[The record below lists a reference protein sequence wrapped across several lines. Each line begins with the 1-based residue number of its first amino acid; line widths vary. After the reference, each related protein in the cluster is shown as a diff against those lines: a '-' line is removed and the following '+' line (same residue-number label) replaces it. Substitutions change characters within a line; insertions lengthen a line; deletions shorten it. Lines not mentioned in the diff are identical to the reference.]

1 LNPSANVDD
10 CLDLMRKL
18 IEYRHQKA
26 LHHQLMKAA
35 ECSMLGIDSL
45 VMLYHF
51 AKVSVGDIL
60 EVGSYVGGATI
71 AMAIGVRDSGAD
83 KKIISI
89 ERGCRVDHPR
99 VGTKDSFKDLRKNL
113 KRFGFLDRVTLING
127 RSFDPST
134 IGMVRQICGPR
145 QIGLFVFDAD
155 ANIRRDIN
163 CYGDRF
169 ADRCWMV
176 IDDYLGGANKSERL
190 RMQVDELVSTRR
202 LEPLGFYGFGTWI
215 GRWLMR
221 VIAISS
227 STTLFTYGEVLSFE
241 I

>member
-1 LNPSANVDD
+1 LNTTNAND

-18 IEYRHQKA
+18 IEYRQQKA

-35 ECSMLGIDSL
+35 ECSMLGIDAI

-60 EVGSYVGGATI
+60 EVGSYIGGATI
-71 AMAIGVRDSGAD
+71 AMAMGVRDSGVE

-99 VGTKDSFKDLRKNL
+99 VGTKDSFKDLKKNL
-113 KRFGFLDRVTLING
+113 KRFGFLDEVTLING
-127 RSFDPST
+127 RSFDSKT
-134 IGMVRQICGPR
+134 IATVRQLSGPR

-155 ANIRRDIN
+155 ANVRRDIN
-163 CYGDRF
+163 CYDDRF
-169 ADRCWMV
+169 ADRCWMA

-190 RMQVDELVSTRR
+190 RMQVDELVSAGR
-202 LEPLGFYGFGTWI
+202 LELLGFYGVGTWI
-215 GRWLMR
+215 GRWL
-221 VIAISS
+221 
-227 STTLFTYGEVLSFE
+227 LN
-241 I
+241 

>member
-1 LNPSANVDD
+1 
-10 CLDLMRKL
+10 MRKL
-18 IEYRHQKA
+18 IEYRQQKA

-35 ECSMLGIDSL
+35 ECSMLGLDAI
-45 VMLYHF
+45 VMLYHC

-60 EVGSYVGGATI
+60 EIGSYVGGATI
-71 AMAIGVRDSGAD
+71 AMAMGVRDSD
-83 KKIISI
+83 TEKKIISI

-113 KRFGFLDRVTLING
+113 KRFGFLDQVTLING
-127 RSFDPST
+127 RSFEPNT
-134 IGMVRQICGPR
+134 IATVRQILGPD

-155 ANIRRDIN
+155 ANVRRDIK

-190 RMQVDELVSTRR
+190 RMQVDELVSAGR
-202 LEPLGFYGFGTWI
+202 LEPLGFYGLGTWI
-215 GRWLMR
+215 GRWL
-221 VIAISS
+221 IH
-227 STTLFTYGEVLSFE
+227 
-241 I
+241 

>member
-1 LNPSANVDD
+1 LNPSANVED

-18 IEYRHQKA
+18 IEYRQEKA

-35 ECSMLGIDSL
+35 ERSMLGIDTL
-45 VMLYHF
+45 VMLYHC
-51 AKVSVGDIL
+51 AKVSVGNIL

-71 AMAIGVRDSGAD
+71 AMAMGVRDSGME

-113 KRFGFLDRVTLING
+113 KRFGFLDQVTLING
-127 RSFDPST
+127 RSFDPDT
-134 IGMVRQICGPR
+134 IALVRQMFGPG
-145 QIGLFVFDAD
+145 QIGLFVFDAG
-155 ANIRRDIN
+155 ANVRRDID

-176 IDDYLGGANKSERL
+176 IDDYLGGADKSARL
-190 RMQVDELVSTRR
+190 RMQVDELISAGR

-215 GRWLMR
+215 GRW
-221 VIAISS
+221 IIH
-227 STTLFTYGEVLSFE
+227 
-241 I
+241 

>member
-1 LNPSANVDD
+1 LNTSTNIDG
-10 CLDLMRKL
+10 CLELMRKL
-18 IEYRHQKA
+18 IEYRQQKA

-35 ECSMLGIDSL
+35 ECSMLGIDAI
-45 VMLYHF
+45 VMLYHC

-60 EVGSYVGGATI
+60 EVGSYVGGATV
-71 AMAIGVRDSGAD
+71 AMAMGVRDSGTE

-113 KRFGFLDRVTLING
+113 KRFGFLDQVTLING
-127 RSFDPST
+127 RSFEPNT
-134 IGMVRQICGPR
+134 IATVRQILGPD

-155 ANIRRDIN
+155 ANVRRDIK

-190 RMQVDELVSTRR
+190 RMQVDELVSAGR
-202 LEPLGFYGFGTWI
+202 LEPLGFYGLGTWI
-215 GRWLMR
+215 GRWL
-221 VIAISS
+221 IH
-227 STTLFTYGEVLSFE
+227 
-241 I
+241 

>member
-1 LNPSANVDD
+1 LNPSANVDE

-18 IEYRHQKA
+18 IEYRQQKA

-35 ECSMLGIDSL
+35 ECSMLGLDAI
-45 VMLYHF
+45 VMLYHC
-51 AKVSVGDIL
+51 AKFSVGDIL
-60 EVGSYVGGATI
+60 EVGSYIGGATI
-71 AMAIGVRDSGAD
+71 AMAMGVRDSGKE

-99 VGTKDSFKDLRKNL
+99 VGTKDSFKDLKKNL
-113 KRFGFLDRVTLING
+113 KRFGFLDQVTLING
-127 RSFDPST
+127 RSFDPNT
-134 IGMVRQICGPR
+134 IAMVRQISGPR

-169 ADRCWMV
+169 ADRCWIV
-176 IDDYLGGANKSERL
+176 IDDYLGGADKSARL
-190 RMQVDELVSTRR
+190 RMQVDELISAGR

-215 GRWLMR
+215 GRWL
-221 VIAISS
+221 
-227 STTLFTYGEVLSFE
+227 G
-241 I
+241 

>member
-1 LNPSANVDD
+1 LNTSTNIDG
-10 CLDLMRKL
+10 CLELMRKL
-18 IEYRHQKA
+18 IEYRQQKA

-35 ECSMLGIDSL
+35 EYSMLGIDAI
-45 VMLYHF
+45 VMLYHC
-51 AKVSVGDIL
+51 AKVSVGEIL
-60 EVGSYVGGATI
+60 EVGSYVGGATV
-71 AMAIGVRDSGAD
+71 AMAMGVRDSGTE

-113 KRFGFLDRVTLING
+113 KRFGFLDQVTLING
-127 RSFDPST
+127 RSFEPNT
-134 IGMVRQICGPR
+134 IATVRQILGPD

-155 ANIRRDIN
+155 ANVRRDIK

-190 RMQVDELVSTRR
+190 RMQVDELVSAGR
-202 LEPLGFYGFGTWI
+202 LEPLGFYGLGTWI
-215 GRWLMR
+215 GRWL
-221 VIAISS
+221 IH
-227 STTLFTYGEVLSFE
+227 
-241 I
+241 

>member
-1 LNPSANVDD
+1 
-10 CLDLMRKL
+10 MRKL
-18 IEYRHQKA
+18 IEYRQQKD

-35 ECSMLGIDSL
+35 ECSMLGIDAI
-45 VMLYHF
+45 VMLYHC
-51 AKVSVGDIL
+51 AKVSVGEIL

-71 AMAIGVRDSGAD
+71 AMAMGVRDSGTE

-113 KRFGFLDRVTLING
+113 KRFGFLDQVTLING
-127 RSFDPST
+127 RSFEPNT
-134 IGMVRQICGPR
+134 IATVRQILGPD

-155 ANIRRDIN
+155 ANVRRDIK

-190 RMQVDELVSTRR
+190 RMQVDELVSAGR
-202 LEPLGFYGFGTWI
+202 LEPLGFYGVGTWI
-215 GRWLMR
+215 GRWL
-221 VIAISS
+221 IH
-227 STTLFTYGEVLSFE
+227 
-241 I
+241 

>member
-1 LNPSANVDD
+1 
-10 CLDLMRKL
+10 MRTL
-18 IEYRHQKA
+18 IECRQQKA

-35 ECSMLGIDSL
+35 ECSMLSIDAI
-45 VMLYHF
+45 VMLYHC
-51 AKVSVGDIL
+51 AKVSAGNIL

-71 AMAIGVRDSGAD
+71 ALAMGVRDSGEE

-89 ERGCRVDHPR
+89 ERGCRVEHPR

-127 RSFDPST
+127 CSFDPST
-134 IGMVRQICGPR
+134 ITMVRQLSGPR

-155 ANIRRDIN
+155 ANVRRDIN

-169 ADRCWMV
+169 SDRCWMV
-176 IDDYLGGANKSERL
+176 IDDYLGGANKSARL
-190 RMQVDELVSTRR
+190 RTQVDELVSAGR

-215 GRWLMR
+215 GRWLIHL
-221 VIAISS
+221 IAISS
-227 STTLFTYGEVLSFE
+227 SAALTYGEVLSFE